1 MYTELHLHSNY
12 SFQEG
17 ASSIDELVDRAHD
30 IGYEA
35 LAITDHDNLCA
46 AMVFAQTCRDFG
58 IRPIIGCE
66 VTMVGGHHLTL
77 LAKTRQGYAN
87 LCWLVS
93 QAHLRDRRAP
103 ALNPAKLEGHIE
115 GLIALSGCQHG
126 EVPSLIDAGNF
137 RQASMVAHRYRDLFG
152 AGNYFLEIQQHY
164 VHGDTLRNRR
174 LADLAEDLSVNIVAT
189 GNVHYHIRDRHR
201 LQDCLV
207 AIRNNVSLEEC
218 HRERRPNSDFFLKSP
233 QEIAN
238 RLPDY
243 PEAIRNAGLIANRC
257 ADFDLSQHLGYQF
270 PDHPVPEGHTPQT
283 YLEQLCYQAAK
294 QRYGDT
300 VPQKVHDRLQREF
313 RLTEKH
319 HLAGFF
325 LIYHDVAKI
334 AQEVSVDLGLADPGD
349 PLAINPP
356 GRGRGSS
363 VSMLIGYLIGISHI
377 DPLEHNLS
385 LDRFLPDD
393 QLDGAPD
400 IDLDFPR
407 NIREELILRV
417 HQKYGPDRA
426 VLTGM
431 IQTYRTR
438 GAVRDLG
445 KALGLPPDQTN
456 KLAKLIDERD
466 DISLRE
472 HMLDLPGFSDKVNA
486 PPWNHL
492 VKLAS
497 ELEGFPRQ
505 LAQHPGGMVIGSG
518 PLTKIVPVQPSAV
531 DGRFIMQWDK
541 HSIDYAHFV
550 KIDFLSLGALSQMQD
565 TVRAIE
571 AQTGKFVDLTRI
583 DFEDLAVYNNLH
595 KADTIGVF
603 QVESAAQMQ
612 TISRIKP
619 RNLLDMAHEVAA
631 VRPGVGA
638 NQGVHRYILRR
649 AGLEKLEYDHPL
661 EEPVLERTW
670 GIILFQDQINHLA
683 MKIGGFGA
691 SKADRMRRAFTIR
704 HNNRQIQQWSRQ
716 FIEGARAKG
725 VDAKTALKIFSKFNG
740 HYMFPESHAFA
751 FGITA
756 YQGAWLKHYY
766 PREFFLGL
774 FNQQPM
780 GFYNPETLKEDAKR
794 HGVKILNP
802 DVNMSD
808 SKCTLEADHT
818 IRLGL
823 TYVKAIGT
831 TSAKA
836 IVAGRTQRPFSDLAD
851 FTKRSGLFQQGIEN
865 LIDAGALDSLCDDRR
880 QARWEVGLRYHPTGQ
895 QLALGLP
902 IEQDLTPLPEA
913 SPFDEMARE
922 YQMLGMHPRSHVM
935 AYVRQSL
942 GQDITPSDEISNLPD
957 GKCVTVAGLVIRR
970 QRPLGNTVFITLE
983 DEFGHIPI
991 LVWPKN
997 YARMR
1002 NDLKAPF
1009 LLVTGIISR
1018 REDTLN
1024 IVAQDVKPMHYI
1036 PTPPESRNFH

>member
-17 ASSIDELVDRAHD
+17 ASSIDELVGRAHE

-58 IRPIIGCE
+58 IHPVIGCE
-66 VTMVGGHHLTL
+66 VTIVGGHHLTL

-93 QAHLRDRRAP
+93 QAHLHDRRAP
-103 ALNPAKLEGHIE
+103 ALDPAKLEGHIV
-115 GLIALSGCQHG
+115 GLIALSGCKHG
-126 EVPSLIDAGNF
+126 EVPALIDAGKF

-152 AGNYFLEIQQHY
+152 TGNYFLEIQHHY
-164 VHGDTLRNRR
+164 AHGDTSRNRH
-174 LADLAEDLSVNIVAT
+174 LADLAENLSVNIVAT

-233 QEIAN
+233 QEIAD

-257 ADFDLSQHLGYQF
+257 ANFDLSQHLGYQF
-270 PDHPVPEGHTPQT
+270 PDHPVPKGHTTQT
-283 YLEQLCYQAAK
+283 YLEQLCYQAANR
-294 QRYGDT
+294 RYGDML
-300 VPQKVHDRLQREF
+300 PRKVRDRSQTEF
-313 RLTEKH
+313 RLIRKH
-319 HLAGFF
+319 ALAGFF
-325 LIYHDVAKI
+325 LIYHDIAKI
-334 AQEVSVDLGLADPGD
+334 AQEVAIDLGLAGPED
-349 PLAINPP
+349 PLEVNPP

-377 DPLEHNLS
+377 DPLEHDLS
-385 LDRFLPDD
+385 LERFLPNDH
-393 QLDGAPD
+393 LEGAPD

-417 HQKYGPDRA
+417 HQKYGPERA

-431 IQTYRTR
+431 IPTYRTR
-438 GAVRDLG
+438 GAIRDLG
-445 KALGLPPDQTN
+445 KALGLPPDQIN
-456 KLAKLIDERD
+456 KLAKLIDEHD
-466 DISLRE
+466 ELSLRE
-472 HMLDLPGFSDKVNA
+472 HMLELPEFNDKVGA
-486 PPWNHL
+486 PLWNHL
-492 VKLAS
+492 IKLTG

-518 PLTKIVPVQPSAV
+518 PLTEIVPVQPSAV
-531 DGRFIMQWDK
+531 DGRFVMQWDK

-565 TVRAIE
+565 TVRAIG
-571 AQTGKFVDLTRI
+571 AQTGEFVDLTRI
-583 DFEDLAVYNNLH
+583 DFEDMAVYNNLH

-619 RNLLDMAHEVAA
+619 RNLLDMAHEIAA

-661 EEPVLERTW
+661 EKPVLERTW

-683 MKIGGFGA
+683 MQIGGFRA
-691 SKADRMRRAFTIR
+691 SEADRMRRAFTIR
-704 HNNRQIQQWSRQ
+704 HNNRHIQQWCRQ
-716 FIEGARAKG
+716 FIEGAQAKG

-751 FGITA
+751 FGVTA
-756 YQGAWLKHYY
+756 YQSAWLKHYY

-780 GFYNPETLKEDAKR
+780 GFYSPETLKEDAKR

-808 SKCTLEADHT
+808 SKCTLEANNT

-831 TSAKA
+831 TSAKT
-836 IVAGRTQRPFSDLAD
+836 IVTGRAQRPFSDLDD
-851 FTKRSGLFQQGIEN
+851 FKKRSGLFQQGVEN
-865 LIDAGALDSLCDDRR
+865 LNDAGALDSLCDDRR
-880 QARWEVGLRYHPTGQ
+880 QARWEAGLRYHPAGQ

-902 IEQDLTPLPEA
+902 IKQDLTPLPKA
-913 SPFDEMARE
+913 SLFDKMARE
-922 YQMLGMHPRSHVM
+922 YQMLGMHPRSHIM
-935 AYVRQSL
+935 AYVRQNL
-942 GQDITPSDEISNLPD
+942 GQDITPSNEISTLPD
-957 GKCVTVAGLVIRR
+957 GKRLTVAGLVIRR

-983 DEFGHIPI
+983 DEFGHIPT

-1009 LLVTGIISR
+1009 LLVSGIISR
-1018 REDTLN
+1018 REGTLN

-1036 PTPPESRNFH
+1036 PTPPESRDFR